1 MLKITNDKLNNFFEN
16 NTIITV
22 KEAEKIGIKRQIL
35 SNLCKKGILERVKQ
49 GVYQKNDTITDEFV
63 KIQKNNNVIFS
74 NILSSIPAIT
84 FVFFVSTRK
93 IFLTHIGKF
102 SLKQKYLIYILYQII
117 LIVTVSIIGQMLY
130 NISEPLL
137 NNKGLLKIII
147 KLTITPITMI
157 TNFFVMKFLAEKL

>member
-1 MLKITNDKLNNFFEN
+1 MLEITNDKLNNFFEN

-74 NILSSIPAIT
+74 NILSSIPAVT
-84 FVFFVSTRK
+84 FVFFVSTRRVFVK
-93 IFLTHIGKF
+93 NKKGFTLKEKYFIYF
-102 SLKQKYLIYILYQII
+102 SETSLAEVPSSIDLFII
-117 LIVTVSIIGQMLY
+117 LSSTSVKFCTNSTSIPLCSKYRANVSKTTIGRAFPKCM
-130 NISEPLL
+130 
-137 NNKGLLKIII
+137 
-147 KLTITPITMI
+147 
-157 TNFFVMKFLAEKL
+157 

>member
-1 MLKITNDKLNNFFEN
+1 MKKLIIQLFKFLLISGTGWLIDTTIYTILTVILK
-16 NTIITV
+16 
-22 KEAEKIGIKRQIL
+22 
-35 SNLCKKGILERVKQ
+35 
-49 GVYQKNDTITDEFV
+49 Y
-63 KIQKNNNVIFS
+63 NVIFS

>member
-1 MLKITNDKLNNFFEN
+1 MKKLIIQFFKFLLISGTGWLIDTTIYTILTVILK
-16 NTIITV
+16 
-22 KEAEKIGIKRQIL
+22 
-35 SNLCKKGILERVKQ
+35 
-49 GVYQKNDTITDEFV
+49 Y
-63 KIQKNNNVIFS
+63 NVIFS

-147 KLTITPITMI
+147 KLKYL
-157 TNFFVMKFLAEKL
+157 V

>member
-1 MLKITNDKLNNFFEN
+1 MKKLIIQFFKFLLISGTGWLIDTTIYTILTVILK
-16 NTIITV
+16 
-22 KEAEKIGIKRQIL
+22 
-35 SNLCKKGILERVKQ
+35 
-49 GVYQKNDTITDEFV
+49 Y
-63 KIQKNNNVIFS
+63 NVIFS

-117 LIVTVSIIGQMLY
+117 LITTVSLIGQILY
-130 NISEPLL
+130 NISENLL
-137 NNKGLLKIII
+137 SNKELLKIII

>member
-1 MLKITNDKLNNFFEN
+1 MKKLIIQFFKFLLISGTGWLIDTTIYTILTVILK
-16 NTIITV
+16 
-22 KEAEKIGIKRQIL
+22 
-35 SNLCKKGILERVKQ
+35 
-49 GVYQKNDTITDEFV
+49 Y
-63 KIQKNNNVIFS
+63 NVIFS

-130 NISEPLL
+130 NISENLL
-137 NNKGLLKIII
+137 SNKELLKIII

>member
-1 MLKITNDKLNNFFEN
+1 MKKLIIQFFKFLLISGTGWLIDTTIYTIL
-16 NTIITV
+16 TIIL
-22 KEAEKIGIKRQIL
+22 K
-35 SNLCKKGILERVKQ
+35 
-49 GVYQKNDTITDEFV
+49 Y
-63 KIQKNNNVIFS
+63 NVIFS

-117 LIVTVSIIGQMLY
+117 LITTVSIIGQILY
-130 NISEPLL
+130 NISENLL
-137 NNKGLLKIII
+137 SNKELLKIII

>member
-1 MLKITNDKLNNFFEN
+1 MKKLIIQFFKFLLISGTGWLIDTTIYTILTVILK
-16 NTIITV
+16 
-22 KEAEKIGIKRQIL
+22 
-35 SNLCKKGILERVKQ
+35 
-49 GVYQKNDTITDEFV
+49 Y
-63 KIQKNNNVIFS
+63 NVIFS

-157 TNFFVMKFLAEKL
+157 TNFFVMKILAEKL

>member
-1 MLKITNDKLNNFFEN
+1 MKKLIIQFFKFLLISGTGWLIDTTIYTILTVILK
-16 NTIITV
+16 
-22 KEAEKIGIKRQIL
+22 
-35 SNLCKKGILERVKQ
+35 
-49 GVYQKNDTITDEFV
+49 Y
-63 KIQKNNNVIFS
+63 NVIFS

-157 TNFFVMKFLAEKL
+157 TNFFVIKFLAEKL

>member
-1 MLKITNDKLNNFFEN
+1 MKKLIIQFFKFLLISGTGWLIDTTIYTILTVVLK
-16 NTIITV
+16 
-22 KEAEKIGIKRQIL
+22 
-35 SNLCKKGILERVKQ
+35 
-49 GVYQKNDTITDEFV
+49 Y
-63 KIQKNNNVIFS
+63 NVIFS

-102 SLKQKYLIYILYQII
+102 SLKQKYLIYVLYQII
-117 LIVTVSIIGQMLY
+117 LITTVSIIGQILY
-130 NISEPLL
+130 NISENLL
-137 NNKGLLKIII
+137 SNKELLKIII

>member
-1 MLKITNDKLNNFFEN
+1 MKKLIIQFFKFLLISGTGWLIDTTIYTILTVILK
-16 NTIITV
+16 
-22 KEAEKIGIKRQIL
+22 
-35 SNLCKKGILERVKQ
+35 
-49 GVYQKNDTITDEFV
+49 Y
-63 KIQKNNNVIFS
+63 NVIFS

-117 LIVTVSIIGQMLY
+117 LITTVSIIGQILY
-130 NISEPLL
+130 NISENLL
-137 NNKGLLKIII
+137 SNKELLKIII

>member
-1 MLKITNDKLNNFFEN
+1 MKKLIIQFFKFLLISGTGWLIDTTIYTILTVILK
-16 NTIITV
+16 
-22 KEAEKIGIKRQIL
+22 
-35 SNLCKKGILERVKQ
+35 
-49 GVYQKNDTITDEFV
+49 Y
-63 KIQKNNNVIFS
+63 NVIFS

-102 SLKQKYLIYILYQII
+102 SLKQKYLIYI
-117 LIVTVSIIGQMLY
+117 
-130 NISEPLL
+130 SEPLL

>member
-1 MLKITNDKLNNFFEN
+1 MKKLIIQFFKFLLISGTGWLIDTTIYTIL
-16 NTIITV
+16 TIIL
-22 KEAEKIGIKRQIL
+22 K
-35 SNLCKKGILERVKQ
+35 
-49 GVYQKNDTITDEFV
+49 Y
-63 KIQKNNNVIFS
+63 NVIFS

-117 LIVTVSIIGQMLY
+117 LITTVSIIGQILY
-130 NISEPLL
+130 NISENLL
-137 NNKGLLKIII
+137 SNKELSKVII

-157 TNFFVMKFLAEKL
+157 INFFVMKFLEEKL

>member
-1 MLKITNDKLNNFFEN
+1 MKKLIIQFFKFLLISGTGWLIDTTIYTILTVILK
-16 NTIITV
+16 
-22 KEAEKIGIKRQIL
+22 
-35 SNLCKKGILERVKQ
+35 
-49 GVYQKNDTITDEFV
+49 Y
-63 KIQKNNNVIFS
+63 NVIFS
-74 NILSSIPAIT
+74 NILSSIPSIT

-117 LIVTVSIIGQMLY
+117 LITTVSLIGQILY
-130 NISEPLL
+130 NISENLL
-137 NNKGLLKIII
+137 SNKELLKIII

>member
-1 MLKITNDKLNNFFEN
+1 MKKLIIQFLKFLLISGTGWLIDT
-16 NTIITV
+16 TIYTILTV
-22 KEAEKIGIKRQIL
+22 IL
-35 SNLCKKGILERVKQ
+35 K
-49 GVYQKNDTITDEFV
+49 Y
-63 KIQKNNNVIFS
+63 NVIFS

>member
-1 MLKITNDKLNNFFEN
+1 MKKLIIQFFKFLLISGTGWLIDTTIYTILTVILK
-16 NTIITV
+16 
-22 KEAEKIGIKRQIL
+22 
-35 SNLCKKGILERVKQ
+35 
-49 GVYQKNDTITDEFV
+49 Y
-63 KIQKNNNVIFS
+63 NVIFS

>member
-1 MLKITNDKLNNFFEN
+1 MKKLIIKFFKFLLISGTGWLIDTTLYTILTVILK
-16 NTIITV
+16 
-22 KEAEKIGIKRQIL
+22 
-35 SNLCKKGILERVKQ
+35 
-49 GVYQKNDTITDEFV
+49 Y
-63 KIQKNNNVIFS
+63 NVIFS

>member
-1 MLKITNDKLNNFFEN
+1 MKKLIIQFFKFLLISGTGWLIDTTIYTILTVILK
-16 NTIITV
+16 
-22 KEAEKIGIKRQIL
+22 
-35 SNLCKKGILERVKQ
+35 
-49 GVYQKNDTITDEFV
+49 Y
-63 KIQKNNNVIFS
+63 NVIFS

-117 LIVTVSIIGQMLY
+117 LITTVSLIGQILY
-130 NISEPLL
+130 NISENLL
-137 NNKGLLKIII
+137 SNKELLKIII

-157 TNFFVMKFLAEKL
+157 TNFFVMKFLAERL

>member
-1 MLKITNDKLNNFFEN
+1 MKKLIIQFLKFLLISGTGWLIDT
-16 NTIITV
+16 TIYTILTV
-22 KEAEKIGIKRQIL
+22 IL
-35 SNLCKKGILERVKQ
+35 K
-49 GVYQKNDTITDEFV
+49 Y
-63 KIQKNNNVIFS
+63 NVIFS

-157 TNFFVMKFLAEKL
+157 TNLLLEL

>member
-1 MLKITNDKLNNFFEN
+1 MKKLIIQFFKFLLISGTGWLIDTTIYTILTVILK
-16 NTIITV
+16 
-22 KEAEKIGIKRQIL
+22 
-35 SNLCKKGILERVKQ
+35 
-49 GVYQKNDTITDEFV
+49 Y
-63 KIQKNNNVIFS
+63 NVIFS

-102 SLKQKYLIYILYQII
+102 SLNQKYLIYILYQII
-117 LIVTVSIIGQMLY
+117 LITTVSIIGQILY
-130 NISEPLL
+130 NISENLL
-137 NNKGLLKIII
+137 SNKELLKIII

>member
-1 MLKITNDKLNNFFEN
+1 MKKVIIQFFKFLLISGTGWLIDTTIYTILTVILK
-16 NTIITV
+16 
-22 KEAEKIGIKRQIL
+22 
-35 SNLCKKGILERVKQ
+35 
-49 GVYQKNDTITDEFV
+49 Y
-63 KIQKNNNVIFS
+63 NVIFS

>member
-1 MLKITNDKLNNFFEN
+1 MKKLIIQFFKFLLISGTGWLIDTTIYTIL
-16 NTIITV
+16 TIIL
-22 KEAEKIGIKRQIL
+22 K
-35 SNLCKKGILERVKQ
+35 
-49 GVYQKNDTITDEFV
+49 Y
-63 KIQKNNNVIFS
+63 NVIFS

-117 LIVTVSIIGQMLY
+117 LITTVSLIGQILY
-130 NISEPLL
+130 NISENLL
-137 NNKGLLKIII
+137 SNKELLKIII

>member
-1 MLKITNDKLNNFFEN
+1 MKKLIIQFFKFLLISGTGWLIDTTIYTIL
-16 NTIITV
+16 TIIL
-22 KEAEKIGIKRQIL
+22 K
-35 SNLCKKGILERVKQ
+35 
-49 GVYQKNDTITDEFV
+49 Y
-63 KIQKNNNVIFS
+63 NVIFS

-117 LIVTVSIIGQMLY
+117 LITTVSIIGQILY
-130 NISEPLL
+130 NISENLL
-137 NNKGLLKIII
+137 SNKELLKIII

-157 TNFFVMKFLAEKL
+157 INFFVMKFLAEKL

>member
-1 MLKITNDKLNNFFEN
+1 MKKLIIQFFKFLLISGTGWLIDTTIYTILTVILK
-16 NTIITV
+16 
-22 KEAEKIGIKRQIL
+22 
-35 SNLCKKGILERVKQ
+35 
-49 GVYQKNDTITDEFV
+49 Y
-63 KIQKNNNVIFS
+63 NVIFS

-157 TNFFVMKFLAEKL
+157 TNFFVMKLLAEKL

>member
-1 MLKITNDKLNNFFEN
+1 MKKLIIQFFKFLLISGTGWLIDTTIYTILTVILK
-16 NTIITV
+16 
-22 KEAEKIGIKRQIL
+22 
-35 SNLCKKGILERVKQ
+35 
-49 GVYQKNDTITDEFV
+49 Y
-63 KIQKNNNVIFS
+63 NVIFS

-117 LIVTVSIIGQMLY
+117 LIMTVSIIGQILY
-130 NISEPLL
+130 NISENLL
-137 NNKGLLKIII
+137 SNKELLKIII

>member
-1 MLKITNDKLNNFFEN
+1 MKKLIIQFFKFLLISGTGWLIDTTIYTILTVILK
-16 NTIITV
+16 
-22 KEAEKIGIKRQIL
+22 
-35 SNLCKKGILERVKQ
+35 
-49 GVYQKNDTITDEFV
+49 Y
-63 KIQKNNNVIFS
+63 NVIFS

-117 LIVTVSIIGQMLY
+117 LIVTVSLIGQMLY

>member
-1 MLKITNDKLNNFFEN
+1 MKKLIIQFFKFLLISGTGWLIDTTIYTILTVILK
-16 NTIITV
+16 
-22 KEAEKIGIKRQIL
+22 
-35 SNLCKKGILERVKQ
+35 
-49 GVYQKNDTITDEFV
+49 Y
-63 KIQKNNNVIFS
+63 NVIFS

-102 SLKQKYLIYILYQII
+102 SLKQKYLIYILYQVI

-130 NISEPLL
+130 NISESLL

>member
-1 MLKITNDKLNNFFEN
+1 MKKLIIQFFKFLLISGTGWLIDTTIYTILTVVLK
-16 NTIITV
+16 
-22 KEAEKIGIKRQIL
+22 
-35 SNLCKKGILERVKQ
+35 
-49 GVYQKNDTITDEFV
+49 Y
-63 KIQKNNNVIFS
+63 NVIFS

-102 SLKQKYLIYILYQII
+102 SLKQKYLIYIVYQII
-117 LIVTVSIIGQMLY
+117 LITTVSIIGQILY
-130 NISEPLL
+130 NISENLL
-137 NNKGLLKIII
+137 SNKELLKIII

>member
-1 MLKITNDKLNNFFEN
+1 MKKLIIQFFKFLLISGTGWLIDTTIYTILTVILK
-16 NTIITV
+16 
-22 KEAEKIGIKRQIL
+22 
-35 SNLCKKGILERVKQ
+35 
-49 GVYQKNDTITDEFV
+49 Y
-63 KIQKNNNVIFS
+63 NVIFS

-117 LIVTVSIIGQMLY
+117 LITTVSLIGQILY
-130 NISEPLL
+130 NISENLL
-137 NNKGLLKIII
+137 SNKELLKIIL

>member
-1 MLKITNDKLNNFFEN
+1 MKKLIIQFFKFLLISGTGWLIDTTIYTILTVILK
-16 NTIITV
+16 
-22 KEAEKIGIKRQIL
+22 
-35 SNLCKKGILERVKQ
+35 
-49 GVYQKNDTITDEFV
+49 Y
-63 KIQKNNNVIFS
+63 NVIFS

-102 SLKQKYLIYILYQII
+102 SLKHKYLIYILYQII
-117 LIVTVSIIGQMLY
+117 LITTVSLIGQILY
-130 NISEPLL
+130 NISENLL
-137 NNKGLLKIII
+137 SNKELLKIII

>member
-1 MLKITNDKLNNFFEN
+1 MKKLIIQFFKFLLISGTGWLIDTTIYTILTVILK
-16 NTIITV
+16 
-22 KEAEKIGIKRQIL
+22 
-35 SNLCKKGILERVKQ
+35 
-49 GVYQKNDTITDEFV
+49 Y
-63 KIQKNNNVIFS
+63 NVIFS

-102 SLKQKYLIYILYQII
+102 GLKQKYLIYILYQII

>member
-1 MLKITNDKLNNFFEN
+1 MKKLIIQFFKFLLISGTGWLIDTTIYTILTVILK
-16 NTIITV
+16 
-22 KEAEKIGIKRQIL
+22 
-35 SNLCKKGILERVKQ
+35 
-49 GVYQKNDTITDEFV
+49 Y
-63 KIQKNNNVIFS
+63 NVIFS

-147 KLTITPITMI
+147 KLTITPITMM